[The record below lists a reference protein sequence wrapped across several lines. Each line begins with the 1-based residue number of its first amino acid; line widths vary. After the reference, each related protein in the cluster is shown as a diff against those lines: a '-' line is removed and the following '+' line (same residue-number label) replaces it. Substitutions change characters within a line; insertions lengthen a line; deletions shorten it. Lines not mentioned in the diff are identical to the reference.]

1 MDDMGCVMEEAELCH
16 SRAITVNRGWLIS
29 SSLLVKSQKSK
40 KKMEIQN
47 QTTQSTLFQESGLLS
62 LKTALVHERPLWREI
77 SKKLNMP
84 NHAKRHPEE

>member
-40 KKMEIQN
+40 KKN
-47 QTTQSTLFQESGLLS
+47 GNTKSSHSKHTVSGIWPS
-62 LKTALVHERPLWREI
+62 LIEDCI
-77 SKKLNMP
+77 S
-84 NHAKRHPEE
+84 A